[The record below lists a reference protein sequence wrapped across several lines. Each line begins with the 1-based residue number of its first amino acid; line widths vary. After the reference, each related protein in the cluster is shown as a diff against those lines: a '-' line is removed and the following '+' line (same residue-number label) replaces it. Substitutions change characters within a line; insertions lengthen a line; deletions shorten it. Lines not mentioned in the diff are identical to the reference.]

1 MNESGSGAAGDVRSP
16 AARVGATV
24 FAVLLTVSSI
34 AWALDA
40 QLWFGL
46 TIFPA
51 QFYAAMLT
59 LALPLAYI
67 SLPPRRGNARTSVP
81 WYDWLLAAVGFAAAA
96 YLTAEYQRLVDLVL
110 LRPPDG
116 VAAGAIVIVLSLEG
130 LRRATG
136 NTLLLISII
145 FIAFALLGHN
155 LPGDLAAR
163 PNDWEKLTAY
173 LALDVNGVLGLP
185 LAVATTIV
193 ITFLFFGQLL
203 NLSGGTRFF
212 TDIATLTMGR
222 FRGGS
227 AKIAVVASGFF
238 GSVSGSAV
246 ANVAA
251 TGVVTIPMIK
261 RDGYPAH
268 KAAAIEAVASTG
280 GQLMPPVM
288 GASAFIMAEF
298 LEIPYAEVVLAALVP
313 AVIYYVALFIQ
324 ADLEAAKLGAAG
336 VTDNDMPSRRGAL
349 SGLYFLLPFAVLIV
363 ALFKFNQPP
372 ELAALFGAVVVVV
385 LALVF
390 GYQGVRPG
398 VRTLLSAFEGAGL
411 AALDIILVTVAAG
424 IVIGVL
430 GISGLGFSLTLALVT
445 IGEGSLIILL
455 VLAAGVCIILGMG
468 LPTVGVYVLLAALV
482 APALVEVGVLPIAAH
497 LYVLYFGMMSMITP
511 PVAIAAFAAAGVA
524 KADPMKSGWSAV
536 RFGWMAYIVPLLFVI
551 SPAMLLRGE
560 PGMIVFTIATA
571 IIGVWL
577 TSIAIAGFFLRPIS
591 LPMRC
596 IFGAAGLLAL
606 IPAESFAGGVYT
618 DIAGVIAGIALV
630 GYEYYTTRLN
640 RVAGSVPAK

>member
-1 MNESGSGAAGDVRSP
+1 VSESRTGAAGGVRSR
-16 AARVGATV
+16 AARVGSMA
-24 FAVLLTVSSI
+24 FAILLTLGSI
-34 AWALDA
+34 GWALDA
-40 QLWFGL
+40 HLWFNL
-46 TIFPA
+46 TVFPA

-59 LALPLAYI
+59 LSLPLAFI
-67 SLPPRRGNARTSVP
+67 VLPARRDNERTVVP
-81 WYDWLLAAVGFAAAA
+81 WYDWLLAAVGFAAAG
-96 YLTAEYQRLVDLVL
+96 YLTWEYQRLVDLVL
-110 LRPPDG
+110 LRPPDA
-116 VAAGAIVIVLSLEG
+116 VAAGAIVIMLSLEG

-136 NTLLLISII
+136 NTLPLIAVA

-193 ITFLFFGQLL
+193 IAFLFFGQLL
-203 NLSGGTRFF
+203 NSSGGSRFF
-212 TDIATLTMGR
+212 TDIAMLTMGR

-251 TGVVTIPMIK
+251 TGVITIPMIK

-298 LEIPYAEVVLAALVP
+298 LEVPYAEVVLAALVP
-313 AVIYYVALFIQ
+313 AIIYYVALFIQ
-324 ADLEAAKLGAAG
+324 ADLEAAKLGSAG
-336 VTDNDMPSRRGAL
+336 VTDADMPSRRGAL
-349 SGLYFLLPFAVLIV
+349 SGLYFLLPFVVLIV

-390 GYQGVRPG
+390 GYQGRRPG
-398 VRTLLSAFEGAGL
+398 MRILLSAFERTGY

-424 IVIGVL
+424 VVIGVL

-445 IGEGSLIILL
+445 IGEGSLILLL
-455 VLAAGVCIILGMG
+455 VLAALVCIILGMG

-482 APALVEVGVLPIAAH
+482 APALVEVGVQPMAAH

-524 KADPMKSGWSAV
+524 NADPMKTGWSAV

-551 SPAMLLRGE
+551 SPPLLLRGE
-560 PGMIVFTIATA
+560 PDVIVFAIATA
-571 IIGVWL
+571 IAGVWL
-577 TSIAIAGFFLRPIS
+577 TSIAIAGFFMRPLA

-596 IFGAAGLLAL
+596 AFAAAGLLAL
-606 IPAESFAGGVYT
+606 IPAETFAGAVYT
-618 DIAGVIAGIALV
+618 DVVGVIAGAVLI
-630 GYEYYTTRLN
+630 GFEYYGSRL
-640 RVAGSVPAK
+640 RRQAGSVPAK

>member
-1 MNESGSGAAGDVRSP
+1 MSESQTESAGGIRST
-16 AARVGATV
+16 AARIGAMV
-24 FAVLLTVSSI
+24 FAMLLTLGSI
-34 AWALDA
+34 GWALEA
-40 QLWFGL
+40 HLWFNL
-46 TIFPA
+46 TVFPA
-51 QFYAAMLT
+51 QFYAAMLA
-59 LALPLAYI
+59 LALPLAFI
-67 SLPPRRGNARTSVP
+67 VLPVRRHSRRGPVP
-81 WYDWLLAAVGFAAAA
+81 WYDWLMAAAGFAAVG
-96 YLTAEYQRLVDLVL
+96 YLAWEYQRLVDLIL
-110 LRPPDG
+110 LRPPDA
-116 VAAGAIVIVLSLEG
+116 VAAGAVAIVLSLEAV
-130 LRRATG
+130 RRATG
-136 NTLLLISII
+136 NALPSIAI
-145 FIAFALLGHN
+145 AFIVFALLGHL
-155 LPGDLAAR
+155 LPGGLAAQ

-173 LALDVNGVLGLP
+173 LALDVNGVLGFP

-203 NLSGGTRFF
+203 NLSGGSRFF
-212 TDIATLTMGR
+212 ADIATLTMGR

-227 AKIAVVASGFF
+227 AKIAVVGSGFF

-251 TGVVTIPMIK
+251 TGVITIPMIK
-261 RDGYPAH
+261 RDGYPGH

-313 AVIYYVALFIQ
+313 AIIYYVALFIQ
-324 ADLEAAKLGAAG
+324 ADLEAGKLGASG
-336 VTDNDMPSRRGAL
+336 IKETDMPSRRGAL
-349 SGLYFLLPFAVLIV
+349 SGLYFLLPFVVLIV
-363 ALFKFNQPP
+363 ALFNFNQPP
-372 ELAALFGAVVVVV
+372 DLAALLAAVVVVL

-398 VRTLLSAFEGAGL
+398 LRTLISAVERTGY

-445 IGEGSLIILL
+445 IGEGSLILL
-455 VLAAGVCIILGMG
+455 LILAAVVCIILGMG

-536 RFGWMAYIVPLLFVI
+536 RFGWMAYTVPLLFVV
-551 SPAMLLRGE
+551 SPALLLRGE
-560 PGMIVFTIATA
+560 AETIVFAIATV
-571 IIGVWL
+571 IVGVWL
-577 TSIAIAGFFLRPIS
+577 VSIAMIGYFLRPITVQ
-591 LPMRC
+591 MR
-596 IFGAAGLLAL
+596 IVFGIAGVLAL
-606 IPAESFAGGVYT
+606 IPAETFANAVYT
-618 DIAGVIAGIALV
+618 DIAGILLGVAVLGF
-630 GYEYYTTRLN
+630 EYYAIRL
-640 RVAGSVPAK
+640 RRRADSVLAK

>member
-1 MNESGSGAAGDVRSP
+1 MSGSRPGAAGGVRPS
-16 AARVGATV
+16 AARIASTA
-24 FAVLLTVSSI
+24 FAVLLTLGSI
-34 AWALDA
+34 GWALDA
-40 QLWFGL
+40 HLWFDL
-46 TIFPA
+46 TVFPA
-51 QFYAAMLT
+51 QFYSAMLT
-59 LALPLAYI
+59 LTLPLAYLV
-67 SLPPRRGNARTSVP
+67 LPLRRGHERPSVP
-81 WYDWLLAAVGFAAAA
+81 AYDWLLAALGFAAAA
-96 YLTAEYQRLVDLVL
+96 YLTWEYQRLVDLVL
-110 LRPPDG
+110 LRPPDA

-136 NTLLLISII
+136 NTLPLIAVA

-185 LAVATTIV
+185 LAVVTTIV

-203 NLSGGTRFF
+203 NLSGGSRFF
-212 TDIATLTMGR
+212 TDIAMLSMGR

-251 TGVVTIPMIK
+251 TGVITIPMIK

-313 AVIYYVALFIQ
+313 AIIYYIALFIQ

-336 VTDNDMPSRRGAL
+336 VTDVDMPSRRGAL
-349 SGLYFLLPFAVLIV
+349 SGLYFLLPFVVLVV

-390 GYQGVRPG
+390 GYQGRRPG
-398 VRTLLSAFEGAGL
+398 MRILLSAFERAGYG
-411 AALDIILVTVAAG
+411 ALDIILVTVAAG
-424 IVIGVL
+424 VVIGVL

-445 IGEGSLIILL
+445 IGEGSLITLL
-455 VLAAGVCIILGMG
+455 VLAAVVCIVLGMG

-511 PVAIAAFAAAGVA
+511 PVAIAAFAAAGIA
-524 KADPMKSGWSAV
+524 KADPMRTGWAAV

-560 PGMIVFTIATA
+560 PGLIVFTIATVV
-571 IIGVWL
+571 IGVWL
-577 TSIAIAGFFLRPIS
+577 VSVAIAGYFVRPLA

-596 IFGAAGLLAL
+596 LFGAAGVLAL
-606 IPAESFAGGVYT
+606 IPAAAFAGALYT
-618 DIAGVIAGIALV
+618 DIAGVTAGIVLV
-630 GYEYYTTRLN
+630 GYEYYAIRLN
-640 RVAGSVPAK
+640 RDRRSLPAK

>member
-1 MNESGSGAAGDVRSP
+1 MSESRTGAAGGVRSP

-24 FAVLLTVSSI
+24 FAVLLTVGSI
-34 AWALDA
+34 AWALEA
-40 QLWFGL
+40 HLLFGL
-46 TIFPA
+46 IIFPA
-51 QFYAAMLT
+51 QFYAAMLA
-59 LALPLAYI
+59 LAVPLAFI
-67 SLPPRRGNARTSVP
+67 VLPMRRGAPRPQVP
-81 WYDWLLAAVGFAAAA
+81 WFDWVFAALGFAAVG
-96 YLTAEYQRLVDLVL
+96 YLAWEYQRLVDLVL
-110 LRPPDG
+110 LRPPDA
-116 VAAGAIVIVLSLEG
+116 VAAGLVAIVLSLEG

-136 NTLLLISII
+136 NTLPLISVA

-163 PNDWEKLTAY
+163 PNDWEKLTSY

-193 ITFLFFGQLL
+193 IAFLFFGQLL
-203 NLSGGTRFF
+203 NSSGGSRFF

-261 RDGYPAH
+261 RDGYPGH

-298 LEIPYAEVVLAALVP
+298 LEVPYAEVVLAALVP
-313 AVIYYVALFIQ
+313 AIIYYVALFIQ

-336 VTDNDMPSRRGAL
+336 VTETDMPSRRGAL
-349 SGLYFLLPFAVLIV
+349 SGLYFLLPFVVLIV

-372 ELAALFGAVVVVV
+372 ELAALFGAAVVVV

-398 VRTLLSAFEGAGL
+398 VRTLLSAFEGAGY

-424 IVIGVL
+424 VVIGVL

-445 IGEGSLIILL
+445 IGEGSLVLLL
-455 VLAAGVCIILGMG
+455 VLAALVCIILGMG

-524 KADPMKSGWSAV
+524 KADPMKTGWSAV

-551 SPAMLLRGE
+551 SPPLLLRGE
-560 PGMIVFTIATA
+560 VDAIIFSIGTA
-571 IIGVWL
+571 IAGVWL
-577 TSIAIAGFFLRPIS
+577 VSIAIAGFFLRP
-591 LPMRC
+591 LAVPMRC
-596 IFGAAGLLAL
+596 VFGAAGLLAL
-606 IPAESFAGGVYT
+606 IPAETFTGAVYT
-618 DIAGVIAGIALV
+618 DIAGVIAGAVLI
-630 GYEYYTTRLN
+630 GMEYNASRLS
-640 RVAGSVPAK
+640 RQAGSVPAK

>member
-1 MNESGSGAAGDVRSP
+1 M
-16 AARVGATV
+16 
-24 FAVLLTVSSI
+24 
-34 AWALDA
+34 
-40 QLWFGL
+40 
-46 TIFPA
+46 
-51 QFYAAMLT
+51 
-59 LALPLAYI
+59 
-67 SLPPRRGNARTSVP
+67 
-81 WYDWLLAAVGFAAAA
+81 
-96 YLTAEYQRLVDLVL
+96 
-110 LRPPDG
+110 
-116 VAAGAIVIVLSLEG
+116 
-130 LRRATG
+130 
-136 NTLLLISII
+136 
-145 FIAFALLGHN
+145 GHL

-185 LAVATTIV
+185 PAVATTIV

-336 VTDNDMPSRRGAL
+336 VADTDMPSRRGAL
-349 SGLYFLLPFAVLIV
+349 SGLYFLLPFVVLIV

-372 ELAALFGAVVVVV
+372 ELAALFGAIVVVA

-424 IVIGVL
+424 VVIGVL
-430 GISGLGFSLTLALVT
+430 GISGLWFSLTLALVT

-560 PGMIVFTIATA
+560 PEVIVFTIATA

-577 TSIAIAGFFLRPIS
+577 TSIAIAGFFLRP
-591 LPMRC
+591 LALRMRC
-596 IFGAAGLLAL
+596 VFGAAGLLAL
-606 IPAESFAGGVYT
+606 IPAESFVEGVYT
-618 DIAGVIAGIALV
+618 DIAGVIAGVALV

>member
-1 MNESGSGAAGDVRSP
+1 MSESRADAAGDVRSP
-16 AARVGATV
+16 AARAGATL
-24 FAVLLTVSSI
+24 FAVMLTLLSI

-40 QLWFGL
+40 QLWFKL
-46 TIFPA
+46 TVFPA

-59 LALPLAYI
+59 LALPLAFLV
-67 SLPPRRGNARTSVP
+67 LPVRRRAPRPFVP
-81 WYDWLLAAVGFAAAA
+81 WYDWVFAALGIAA
-96 YLTAEYQRLVDLVL
+96 MGYLTWEYQRLVDLVL
-110 LRPPDG
+110 LRPPDA
-116 VAAGAIVIVLSLEG
+116 VAAGAIAIVLSLEG

-136 NTLLLISII
+136 NTLPII
-145 FIAFALLGHN
+145 AVAFIAFALLGHN

-193 ITFLFFGQLL
+193 IAFLFFGQLL
-203 NLSGGTRFF
+203 NLSGGSRFF
-212 TDIATLTMGR
+212 TDIATLAMGR

-298 LEIPYAEVVLAALVP
+298 LEISYAEVVLAALVP
-313 AVIYYVALFIQ
+313 AIIYYIALFIQ

-336 VTDNDMPSRRGAL
+336 VTDQDLPSRRGAL
-349 SGLYFLLPFAVLIV
+349 SGLYFLLPFVVLIV
-363 ALFKFNQPP
+363 ALFNFNQPP
-372 ELAALFGAVVVVV
+372 ELAALFGAIVVVV
-385 LALVF
+385 LALLF

-398 VRTLLSAFEGAGL
+398 VRTMLSAFEGTGY

-424 IVIGVL
+424 VVIGVL
-430 GISGLGFSLTLALVT
+430 GISGLGFSLTLALVS
-445 IGEGSLIILL
+445 IGEGSLILL
-455 VLAAGVCIILGMG
+455 LILAAGVCIILGMG

-551 SPAMLLRGE
+551 SPALLLRGE
-560 PGMIVFTIATA
+560 TGVIIFTIATA
-571 IIGVWL
+571 IVGVWL
-577 TSIAIAGFFLRPIS
+577 TSIAIAGFFLRPLAAPI
-591 LPMRC
+591 RC
-596 IFGAAGLLAL
+596 VFGTVGVLAL
-606 IPAESFAGGVYT
+606 IPAEAFAGGVYT
-618 DIAGVIAGIALV
+618 DIIGVVAGLLLV
-630 GYEYYTTRLN
+630 GYEYYASRMH
-640 RVAGSVPAK
+640 RDPGSVPAK

>member
-1 MNESGSGAAGDVRSP
+1 MKEPRAGAAGDVRSP
-16 AARVGATV
+16 AARVGVTV
-24 FAVLLTVSSI
+24 FAVLLTAGSI
-34 AWALDA
+34 GWALEVH
-40 QLWFGL
+40 LWFGL
-46 TIFPA
+46 IIFSA
-51 QFYAAMLT
+51 QFYAAMLA
-59 LALPLAYI
+59 LAVPLAFI
-67 SLPPRRGNARTSVP
+67 VLPVRRKAPRPFVP
-81 WYDWLLAAVGFAAAA
+81 WYDWLMAAAGFTAVG
-96 YLTAEYQRLVDLVL
+96 YLAWEYQRLVDLVL
-110 LRPPDG
+110 LRPPDA
-116 VAAGAIVIVLSLEG
+116 VAAGLVAIVLSLEG

-136 NTLLLISII
+136 NTLLLISVA

-193 ITFLFFGQLL
+193 IAFLFFGQLL
-203 NLSGGTRFF
+203 NSSGGSRFF
-212 TDIATLTMGR
+212 TDIATLTMGH

-227 AKIAVVASGFF
+227 AKIAVVASAFF

-298 LEIPYAEVVLAALVP
+298 LEVPYAEVVLAALVP
-313 AVIYYVALFIQ
+313 AIIYYIALFIQ

-336 VTDNDMPSRRGAL
+336 VTNTDMTSRRGAL
-349 SGLYFLLPFAVLIV
+349 SGLYFLLPFVVLIV

-372 ELAALFGAVVVVV
+372 ELAALYGAVVVVV

-398 VRTLLSAFEGAGL
+398 VRTLLSAFERTGY

-424 IVIGVL
+424 VVIGVL

-445 IGEGSLIILL
+445 LGEGSLILL
-455 VLAAGVCIILGMG
+455 LMLAAVVCIVLGMG

-482 APALVEVGVLPIAAH
+482 APALVEVGVQPMAAH

-524 KADPMKSGWSAV
+524 KADPMKTGWSAV

-551 SPAMLLRGE
+551 SPPLLLQGE
-560 PGMIVFTIATA
+560 PEIIVFSIATA
-571 IIGVWL
+571 IAGVWL
-577 TSIAIAGFFLRPIS
+577 TSIAIAGFFVRALSP
-591 LPMRC
+591 PMRLA
-596 IFGAAGLLAL
+596 FAAAGLLAL
-606 IPAESFAGGVYT
+606 IPAETFAGAVYT
-618 DIAGVIAGIALV
+618 DIAGVIAGAVLI
-630 GYEYYTTRLN
+630 GFEYYGSRL
-640 RVAGSVPAK
+640 RRQAGSAPAK

>member
-1 MNESGSGAAGDVRSP
+1 MSESRTGTGGGARSP
-16 AARVGATV
+16 AARVGARV
-24 FAVLLTVSSI
+24 FAALLTLSSI
-34 AWALDA
+34 GWALEA
-40 QLWFGL
+40 HIWFDM
-46 TIFPA
+46 TVFPA

-67 SLPPRRGNARTSVP
+67 VLPARRGAARAAVP
-81 WYDWLLAAVGFAAAA
+81 WYDWLLAAAGLAATG
-96 YLTAEYQRLVDLVL
+96 YLTWEYQRLVDLVL
-110 LRPPDG
+110 LRPPDA
-116 VAAGAIVIVLSLEG
+116 VAAGAITIVLSLEA

-136 NTLLLISII
+136 NTLPII
-145 FIAFALLGHN
+145 AIAFIAFALLGHH
-155 LPGDLAAR
+155 LPGGLAAR

-193 ITFLFFGQLL
+193 IVFLFFGQLL
-203 NLSGGTRFF
+203 NFSGGSRFF
-212 TDIATLTMGR
+212 TDIATLSMGR

-227 AKIAVVASGFF
+227 AKIAVVGSGFF

-251 TGVVTIPMIK
+251 TGVITIPMIK
-261 RDGYPAH
+261 RDGYAGH

-298 LEIPYAEVVLAALVP
+298 LEVPYAEVVLAALVP
-313 AVIYYVALFIQ
+313 AIIYYVALFIQ

-336 VTDNDMPSRRGAL
+336 VTDTEMPSRRGTL
-349 SGLYFLLPFAVLIV
+349 SGLYFLLPFVVLIV
-363 ALFKFNQPP
+363 ALFNFNQPP
-372 ELAALFGAVVVVV
+372 ELAALFGAVVVIV
-385 LALVF
+385 LALVI

-398 VRTLLSAFEGAGL
+398 LRTLVSAIEGAGF

-424 IVIGVL
+424 VVIGVL

-445 IGEGSLIILL
+445 IGEGSLILL
-455 VLAAGVCIILGMG
+455 LILAAVVCIILGMG

-511 PVAIAAFAAAGVA
+511 PVAIAAFAAAGIA
-524 KADPMKSGWSAV
+524 KSDPMKSGWSAV

-551 SPAMLLRGE
+551 SPALLLRGE
-560 PGMIVFTIATA
+560 VDVVVFAIATA
-571 IIGVWL
+571 LAGVWL
-577 TSIAIAGFFLRPIS
+577 VSIAMAGFFLRPLS
-591 LPMRC
+591 VAMRGA
-596 IFGAAGLLAL
+596 FGAAGLLAL
-606 IPAESFAGGVYT
+606 LPAESFANAIYT
-618 DIAGVIAGIALV
+618 DIVGVIAGAALV
-630 GYEYYTTRLN
+630 GFEYYANRL
-640 RVAGSVPAK
+640 RSGAGSVPAK

>member
-1 MNESGSGAAGDVRSP
+1 MSESGTGAAGDVRSL
-16 AARVGATV
+16 AARVGAAV

-34 AWALDA
+34 AWAFDA

-67 SLPPRRGNARTSVP
+67 ALPLRRGHKRTGVP
-81 WYDWLLAAVGFAAAA
+81 WYDWLLAVVGFAAAA

-110 LRPPDG
+110 LRPPDA
-116 VAAGAIVIVLSLEG
+116 VAAGAVVIVLALEG
-130 LRRATG
+130 VRRATG

-212 TDIATLTMGR
+212 TDIAILTMGR

-313 AVIYYVALFIQ
+313 AIIYYVALFIQ

-336 VTDNDMPSRRGAL
+336 VADTDMPSRRGAL
-349 SGLYFLLPFAVLIV
+349 SGLYFLLPFVVLIV

-372 ELAALFGAVVVVV
+372 ELAALFGAIVVVA

-424 IVIGVL
+424 VVIGVL

-445 IGEGSLIILL
+445 ISEGNLIILL

-560 PGMIVFTIATA
+560 PEVIVFTIATA

-577 TSIAIAGFFLRPIS
+577 TSIAIAGFFLRPIA
-591 LPMRC
+591 LRMRC
-596 IFGAAGLLAL
+596 VFGAAGLLAL
-606 IPAESFAGGVYT
+606 IPAESFVGGVYT
-618 DIAGVIAGIALV
+618 DIAGVIAGVALV